1 MKNPL
6 LLLHGAIGSKAQME
20 PIKSLLS
27 SDFEVHTFNFTGHGG
42 RDSNGK
48 DFSIDLFTQDVLDY
62 MAENKI
68 EQVDI
73 FGYSMGGYVALNLA
87 RLHPEKVDKIFTLAT
102 QFAWAIDK
110 AEKEVKMLNPITIE
124 AKIPAFAKTLQE
136 RHAPQDWKE
145 VLHKTGEMMMR
156 LGAGERLTLDD
167 LGVIETPLVVAVG
180 DQDTMVSHGESELIA
195 EMLNGEFLFL
205 EGVPHPIEKVDLG
218 LLEGY
223 LRDFF

>member
-20 PIKSLLS
+20 PIKSVLS

-42 RDSNGK
+42 SDSNGK

-62 MAENKI
+62 MAENKM

-87 RLHPEKVDKIFTLAT
+87 RLHPKKVHKIFTLAT
-102 QFAWAIDK
+102 QFAWTIDK
-110 AEKEVKMLNPITIE
+110 AEKEVKMLNPSVIE
-124 AKIPAFAKTLQE
+124 EKIPAFAKTLQE

-145 VLHKTGEMMMR
+145 VLRKTGEMMLR
-156 LGAGERLTLDD
+156 LGAGERLTMDD
-167 LGVIETPLVVAVG
+167 LGVIHTPVVVAVG
-180 DQDTMVSHGESELIA
+180 DKDTMVSQEETEIA
-195 EMLNGEFLFL
+195 AKVLNGRFEVL

-218 LLEGY
+218 LLEGA
-223 LRDFF
+223 LKKFF